1 MHNYAG
7 QDMKWKREEH
17 KNEARQRKEINEN
30 KDKENGKGQD
40 EEAVDEGRESKT
52 TSGVIAFVSFP
63 YR

>member
-1 MHNYAG
+1 
-7 QDMKWKREEH
+7 MKWKMEEH

-40 EEAVDEGRESKT
+40 EEAVDKGRESKT